1 MTIALLEVNRKW
13 YNNFMKLKDK
23 IVVITGSSSGIGR
36 TTAIRFA
43 KEGAKVVINY
53 NVNSEG
59 GKKTF
64 KEIHTRSDGL
74 LVQADVSKP
83 KDVEK
88 LFKEVE
94 KKFGTVHIL
103 INNAAIPNDK
113 VPYLEAS
120 YDEIVELVHTD
131 LIGPML
137 CSQIAVKYMQKQG
150 FGKILNKSSI
160 RGAEHGGRSV
170 VYAASKSG
178 INSFSKTL
186 AKMVAPN
193 IQVNAVAPGFVKTRN
208 YDKMTKEQTDMFI
221 EQTYL
226 KRWVT
231 EEEIADA
238 FLFLAKNDAMT
249 GQVIYVDAGFT
260 LK

>member
-1 MTIALLEVNRKW
+1 ME
-13 YNNFMKLKDK
+13 LKNK
-23 IVVITGSSSGIGR
+23 IVVITGSSSGIGK

-43 KEGAKVVINY
+43 KEGAKILINY
-53 NVNSEG
+53 NINSEG
-59 GKKTF
+59 GKDTL
-64 KEIHTRSDGL
+64 KEVEKYSEGL

-83 KDVEK
+83 EDIKR
-88 LFKEVE
+88 LFEEVE
-94 KKFGTVHIL
+94 NKFGTVDIL

-113 VPYLEAS
+113 VPYLEADYES
-120 YDEIVELVHTD
+120 ILEMVKTD
-131 LIGPML
+131 LVGPMI
-137 CSQIAVKYMQKQG
+137 CAQEAIKFMQKQG
-150 FGKILNKSSI
+150 YGKIINTSSI

-186 AKMVAPN
+186 AKMVSPN

-208 YDKMTKEQTDMFI
+208 YDKMTTEQTNTFI

-231 EEEIADA
+231 EDEIADA
-238 FLFLAKNDAMT
+238 FIFLAKNDAMT

>member
-1 MTIALLEVNRKW
+1 ME
-13 YNNFMKLKDK
+13 LKDK

-43 KEGAKVVINY
+43 REGAKVVVNY
-53 NVNSEG
+53 NVNADGGKETLKEVQKYSEG
-59 GKKTF
+59 
-64 KEIHTRSDGL
+64 L
-74 LVQADVSKP
+74 LIQADVSKSDEA
-83 KDVEK
+83 KR
-88 LFKEVE
+88 LFDEVG

-120 YDEIVELVHTD
+120 YEDILELVNTD
-131 LIGPML
+131 LIAPMI
-137 CSQIAVKYMQKQG
+137 CSQYAIKYMQKQG
-150 FGKILNKSSI
+150 FGKIINTSSI

-170 VYAASKSG
+170 VYAASKAG

-186 AKMVAPN
+186 AKMVSPD
-193 IQVNAVAPGFVKTRN
+193 IQVNAVAPGFCKTRN
-208 YDKMTKEQTDMFI
+208 YDKMTQEQLDVFI
-221 EQTYL
+221 NQTYL

-231 EEEIADA
+231 EDEIADA
-238 FLFLAKNDAMT
+238 FIFLAKNDAMT

>member
-1 MTIALLEVNRKW
+1 ME
-13 YNNFMKLKDK
+13 LKDK
-23 IVVITGSSSGIGR
+23 IVVITGSSSGIGK

-43 KEGAKVVINY
+43 KEGAKIVINY
-53 NVNSEG
+53 NVNKQG
-59 GKKTF
+59 GEETL
-64 KEIHTRSDGL
+64 KEIQKYSEGL

-83 KDVEK
+83 EDIKR
-88 LFKEVE
+88 LFEEVE

-120 YDEIVELVHTD
+120 YEDIVELVHTD

-150 FGKILNKSSI
+150 FGKVLNTSSI

-186 AKMVAPN
+186 AKMVSPT

-208 YDKMTKEQTDMFI
+208 YDKMTKEQTDAFI
-221 EQTYL
+221 DQTYL

-238 FLFLAKNDAMT
+238 FVFLAKNDAMT
-249 GQVIYVDAGFT
+249 GQIIYVDAGFT

>member
-1 MTIALLEVNRKW
+1 ME
-13 YNNFMKLKDK
+13 LKDK
-23 IVVITGSSSGIGR
+23 VIVITGSSSGIGK

-53 NVNSEG
+53 NINKTGGEETLNEVKKYSE
-59 GKKTF
+59 
-64 KEIHTRSDGL
+64 GL

-83 KDVEK
+83 EDVK
-88 LFKEVE
+88 RLFEEVE
-94 KKFGTVHIL
+94 KVFGTVHIL

-113 VPYLEAS
+113 VPYLDAPYES
-120 YDEIVELVHTD
+120 MLELVNTD
-131 LIGPML
+131 LIAPMV
-137 CSQIAVKYMQKQG
+137 CSQRAIKYMQKQG
-150 FGKILNKSSI
+150 FGKIINTSSI
-160 RGAEHGGRSV
+160 RGAAHGGRSV
-170 VYAASKSG
+170 VYASSKAG
-178 INSFSKTL
+178 LNSFSKTL

-208 YDKMTKEQTDMFI
+208 YDKMTQEQIDTFMS
-221 EQTYL
+221 QTYL

-231 EEEIADA
+231 EDEIADA
-238 FLFLAKNDAMT
+238 FIFLAKNDAMT

>member
-1 MTIALLEVNRKW
+1 
-13 YNNFMKLKDK
+13 MKLKDK

-43 KEGAKVVINY
+43 KEGAKVVVNY
-53 NVNSEG
+53 NVNKQG
-59 GKKTF
+59 GEETL
-64 KEIHTRSDGL
+64 KEIQKHSAGL
-74 LVQADVSKP
+74 LVQADVSNP
-83 KDVEK
+83 EDIRR
-88 LFKEVE
+88 LFEEVE

-120 YDEIVELVHTD
+120 YEDIVELVHTD

-137 CSQIAVKYMQKQG
+137 CSQIALKYMQKQG
-150 FGKILNKSSI
+150 FGKILNTSSI

-186 AKMVAPN
+186 AKMVSPT

-208 YDKMTKEQTDMFI
+208 YDKMTKEQTDTFI
-221 EQTYL
+221 DQTYL

-231 EEEIADA
+231 EEEISDA
-238 FLFLAKNDAMT
+238 FVFLAKNDAMT

>member
-1 MTIALLEVNRKW
+1 ME
-13 YNNFMKLKDK
+13 LKDK
-23 IVVITGSSSGIGR
+23 VVVITGSSSGIGR

-53 NVNSEG
+53 NVNKAG
-59 GKKTF
+59 GEDTL
-64 KEIHTRSDGL
+64 KEIQKFSKGL
-74 LVQADVSKP
+74 LVQANVSDPEDVKR
-83 KDVEK
+83 
-88 LFKEVE
+88 LFEEVE
-94 KKFGTVHIL
+94 KEYGTVHIL

-120 YDEIVELVHTD
+120 YEDIVELVHTD
-131 LIGPML
+131 LIGPMI
-137 CSQIAVKYMQKQG
+137 CSQHAVKFMQKQG
-150 FGKILNKSSI
+150 FGKIINTSSI

-186 AKMVAPN
+186 AKMVSPN

-208 YDKMTKEQTDMFI
+208 YDKMTKEQTDTFI

-231 EEEIADA
+231 EDEIADA
-238 FLFLAKNDAMT
+238 FIFLAKNDAMT

>member
-1 MTIALLEVNRKW
+1 MD
-13 YNNFMKLKDK
+13 LKDK
-23 IVVITGSSSGIGR
+23 VVVITGSSSGIGR

-53 NVNSEG
+53 HINEEG
-59 GKKTF
+59 GKETL
-64 KEIHTRSDGL
+64 KEVEKYSEGL
-74 LVQADVSKP
+74 LVKADVSKP
-83 KDVEK
+83 EEVKK

-94 KKFGTVHIL
+94 EKFGTVHIL

-113 VPYLEAS
+113 VPYLDAS
-120 YDEIVELVHTD
+120 YDDILELINTD
-131 LIGPML
+131 LIAPMM
-137 CSQIAVKYMQKQG
+137 CSKEAIKFMQKQG
-150 FGKILNKSSI
+150 FGKIINTSSI

-186 AKMVAPN
+186 AKMVSPD

-208 YDKMTKEQTDMFI
+208 YDKMTQEQLDTFI
-221 EQTYL
+221 GQTYL
-226 KRWVT
+226 KRWVK
-231 EEEIADA
+231 EDEIADA
-238 FLFLAKNDAMT
+238 FIFLAKNDAMT

>member
-1 MTIALLEVNRKW
+1 ME
-13 YNNFMKLKDK
+13 LKDK
-23 IVVITGSSSGIGR
+23 VVVITGSSSGIGK

-53 NVNSEG
+53 NVNKQGGEETLKEVNKYSE
-59 GKKTF
+59 
-64 KEIHTRSDGL
+64 GL
-74 LVQADVSKP
+74 LVQADVSNPEEIK
-83 KDVEK
+83 K
-88 LFKEVE
+88 LFGEVE
-94 KKFGTVHIL
+94 KTFGTVHIL

-120 YDEIVELVHTD
+120 YDQIVELVNTD
-131 LIGPML
+131 LIGPMM
-137 CSQIAVKYMQKQG
+137 CSKEAIKYMQKQG
-150 FGKILNKSSI
+150 FGKIINTSSI

-170 VYAASKSG
+170 VYASSKAG
-178 INSFSKTL
+178 LNSFSKTL
-186 AKMVAPN
+186 AKMVGPT

-208 YDKMTKEQTDMFI
+208 YDKMTQEQLDVFLN
-221 EQTYL
+221 QTYL

-238 FLFLAKNDAMT
+238 FIFLAKNDAMT